1 MSMLGEACSMR
12 KPLYIFDMGDGQ
24 IPWWRLPHAYR
35 YKPLSHRLAMRW
47 GPQRMRRDV
56 GRMQDALVDNGSA
69 SWLTEEVVKTAA
81 ALPVAQQDSSTP
93 VDDHTRRELART
105 AAAVRQLVIPH

>member
-1 MSMLGEACSMR
+1 MR

-24 IPWWRLPHAYR
+24 IPWWRLSHGYR

-81 ALPVAQQDSSTP
+81 ALPVAQQNSSTA